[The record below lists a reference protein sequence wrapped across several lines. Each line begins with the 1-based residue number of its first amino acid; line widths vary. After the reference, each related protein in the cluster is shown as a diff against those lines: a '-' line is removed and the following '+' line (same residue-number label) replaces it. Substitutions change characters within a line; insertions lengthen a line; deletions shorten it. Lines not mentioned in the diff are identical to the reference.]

1 MKFRTDER
9 VFIAGQTGSGKTN
22 LMKKMFLPNLS
33 RYILHDPK
41 FEHRGIR
48 AVYCHRPKDILQAW
62 ALNKT
67 KIIYRPYSSEIKD
80 FETVCYY
87 VFQRGNY
94 TLILDE
100 VTYVVKNAQTIT
112 KWFGNVIRLGRGRN
126 IGCISLSQRPMDIPN
141 IIISESQ
148 HIFAF
153 YLALKGD
160 REKIA
165 GVVGDEALKL
175 KDIPIFHYLYYKP
188 MEGVKWHKPV
198 SKGGSEDKEK
208 GERDRIAGCVPRF
221 SFI

>member
-1 MKFRTDER
+1 MLYTTDQR
-9 VFIAGQTGSGKTN
+9 IGIFGQTGSGKTH
-22 LMKKMFLPNLS
+22 LMRQMFLPHLS
-33 RYILHDPK
+33 RFILHDPK
-41 FEHRGIR
+41 FEHGGLR
-48 AVYCHRPKDILQAW
+48 AIYCHTPQDIIKAW
-62 ALNKT
+62 ELDKT
-67 KIIYRPYSSEIKD
+67 KIVYQPYSSEIRD

-100 VTYVVKNAQTIT
+100 VTYVVKNAQNVT
-112 KWFGNVIRLGRGRN
+112 KWFGNIIRLGRGRN

-160 REKIA
+160 RDKVA

-175 KDIPIFHYLYYKP
+175 KDIPIYHYLYYKP
-188 MEGVKWHKPV
+188 MQGVTWHKP
-198 SKGGSEDKEK
+198 
-208 GERDRIAGCVPRF
+208 I
-221 SFI
+221 